1 VLHYTGYIQDR
12 GGIVAI
18 LRALH
23 AEGRF
28 RSIHGVSRGFQPAA
42 GSTLPVLEFPAL
54 EGEQLGLSTFWKAQE
69 VASAVSAWL
78 AAGPNRIFHGHS
90 RAGLAVGLAL
100 ARRGE
105 RRALVSVHCYGSKR
119 WFYRWSARRL
129 GGRLYWL
136 SPSMRAYY
144 GCPGTSWEHCVPGC
158 VPGPSESH
166 PEKTAPKPGSLRLG
180 GVGALV
186 PWKRWDL
193 VLDAMAA
200 VEEKLRRN
208 IHFSHIGADDGSNLS
223 RDYAQQ
229 LLKKTGDLGL
239 SSNVTWHG
247 QQPSSGNLL
256 KDIDCLVIS
265 SEREPFSIAML
276 EALAAGVPVLA
287 ADDGGARDVID
298 PDRNGWL
305 FQTGSHRALAQRISL
320 LAGSDLLSKVNITAA
335 DVLPFRSQAVSAT
348 WLSIYRD
355 LLAAQ

>member
-1 VLHYTGYIQDR
+1 VLHYTGYSQDR

-23 AEGRF
+23 GEGRF
-28 RSIHGVSRGFQPAA
+28 RSIHGVSQGFQPAA
-42 GSTLPVLEFPAL
+42 GSTLPVLEFPVL
-54 EGEQLGLSTFWKAQE
+54 EGERLGLSTFWKAQD
-69 VASAVSAWL
+69 VAASVSTWL
-78 AAGPNRIFHGHS
+78 AADPNRIYHGHS

-119 WFYRWSARRL
+119 WFYRWSAGRL
-129 GGRLYWL
+129 GGSLYWL

-144 GCPGTSWEHCVPGC
+144 GCAGTSWEHCVPGC
-158 VPGPSESH
+158 VPGPGESP
-166 PEKTAPKPGSLRLG
+166 PERSAPKPGSLRLG

-193 VLDAMAA
+193 VLEAMAA
-200 VEEKLRRN
+200 VEEGLRRN
-208 IHFSHIGADDGSNLS
+208 IHFSHIGADDGSKLS
-223 RDYAQQ
+223 RDYARR
-229 LLKKTGDLGL
+229 LLGRTEALGL
-239 SSNVTWHG
+239 ASNVTWHG
-247 QQPSSGNLL
+247 QQPSSRNLL
-256 KDIDCLVIS
+256 NNIDCLVIA

-287 ADDGGARDVID
+287 ADDGGAKDVID
-298 PDRNGWL
+298 PYRNGWL
-305 FQTGSHRALAQRISL
+305 FQTGNHRALAQRISQ
-320 LAGSDLLSKVNITAA
+320 LAGSDLLSKVSITPS
-335 DVLPFRSQAVSAT
+335 DVLPFRSQTVSAR